1 MPFHHARPRGIDEV
15 MSRRNLC
22 GMLGGSLAL
31 LGFGALVTA
40 APLDLQRTKKTTE
53 DLTRKNAFTLIAVS
67 SAVPDELHIEVIE
80 VVQALELS
88 RDRIILFL
96 DRIESGVYPAEE
108 GVKRAVAIAQAEA
121 QKEKEFLAA
130 LKERVP
136 PPAIPKV
143 EEALMVS
150 AESWD
155 GVLTALQRSHREEER
170 GLPSRPGTGVDI
182 VPMLFPIPG
191 PASQ

>member
-1 MPFHHARPRGIDEV
+1 MMGQRH
-15 MSRRNLC
+15 LC
-22 GMLGGSLAL
+22 GILGGSLAL
-31 LGFGALVTA
+31 LGFGAWVTA
-40 APLDLQRTKKTTE
+40 ASLDLPKTKKTTQ
-53 DLTRKNAFTLIAVS
+53 DLTWKNASTLIEVS
-67 SAVPDELHIEVIE
+67 SAVPDGLRIEVIE

-96 DRIESGVYPAEE
+96 DRIESGVYPPEE

-136 PPAIPKV
+136 PSAIPKV
-143 EEALMVS
+143 EQALMVS

-155 GVLTALQRSHREEER
+155 GVLTALQHSHPEEEQ
-170 GLPSRPGTGVDI
+170 GLPSRPGTGVDF
-182 VPMLFPIPG
+182 VPMPFPIPG
-191 PASQ
+191 PPSQ